1 MNPVRSIIAFEYP
14 NDATEEQKEALKSIL
29 LKPTDQPV
37 PIIFDNDIFRAFF
50 HTEDQRNVE
59 IPENSIPLPPEE
71 WFKDVHSKYQS
82 GSLRVLM
89 PDDYRLLPY
98 SSKESAI
105 RLFMDIGDLR
115 PSEKS
120 RFDFED
126 LKFNKCETSWTV
138 FKCIIQEHDEK
149 KKDLN
154 SVRL

>member
-1 MNPVRSIIAFEYP
+1 MNPVPDIIASYYP
-14 NDATEEQKEALKSIL
+14 NDATEEQRKALERFL
-29 LKPTDQPV
+29 REPTDQPV

-50 HTEDQRNVE
+50 HDEDRRNVE
-59 IPENSIPLPPEE
+59 IPENSIPLPSEE

-115 PSEKS
+115 PSEKP
-120 RFDFED
+120 RFNIED
-126 LKFNKCETSWTV
+126 LKINKRETSWTV
-138 FKCIIQEHDEK
+138 FKCVIQEHEK
-149 KKDLN
+149 KRKDLN
-154 SVRL
+154 WVRL